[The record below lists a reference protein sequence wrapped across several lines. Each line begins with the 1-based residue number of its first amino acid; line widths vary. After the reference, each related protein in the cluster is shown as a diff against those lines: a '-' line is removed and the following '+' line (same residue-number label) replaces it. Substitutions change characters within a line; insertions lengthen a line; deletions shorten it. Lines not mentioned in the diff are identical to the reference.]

1 MKQLTDRQREILDWI
16 VGFARE
22 HGMPPTV
29 REIGAEFGISPA
41 GVFGHLK
48 ALERKGRL
56 RRGELGAR
64 SLEIIGMPASGRGE
78 SAAIPV
84 VGRIAAGA
92 PLLAM
97 ENVEDSLAVDRSMLR
112 PRGGQFFALRVKGD
126 SMVEAGILDGD
137 IVIVHK
143 RRTAGDGDIVV
154 ALIGEEATVKRFYR
168 ERGRVRL
175 ELASSR
181 MKPIR
186 VKDVTIQGVVKG
198 LVRKLT

>member
-1 MKQLTDRQREILDWI
+1 MKELTERQRDILDWI

-64 SLEIIGMPASGRGE
+64 SLEIVGMPASGRGE

-92 PLLAM
+92 PLLAV
-97 ENVEDSLAVDRSMLR
+97 ENVEGSLAVDPSMLR

-143 RRTAGDGDIVV
+143 RRTAADGDIVV

-168 ERGRVRL
+168 ERRRVRL
-175 ELASSR
+175 EPANSR
-181 MKPIR
+181 MKPIF
-186 VKDVTIQGVVKG
+186 VKDVVVQGVVKG
-198 LVRKLT
+198 LVRRLY